1 MSWQSTFIIIIII
14 IIIMSASQNTCAR
27 ETKQTVVI
35 LWNSEKVFYD
45 NSVSK
50 YNGRTNV
57 QSSVASII
65 QKSL

>member
-1 MSWQSTFIIIIII
+1 
-14 IIIMSASQNTCAR
+14 MSASQNTCAR
-27 ETKQTVVI
+27 ETKQTAVRI

-57 QSSVASII
+57 QSSAASIT